1 MKWQDIKWP
10 VVFSAICTAIV
21 AAVLVG
27 LWLTGVFGDM
37 ELSVNGVIALFI
49 GVTLTVL
56 LGVGLMALV
65 FYSGRRD
72 DELVHDDLPPH
83 HHEH

>member
-65 FYSGRRD
+65 FYSGHRD
-72 DELVHDDLPPH
+72 E
-83 HHEH
+83 